1 MTTASAGCVD
11 HRLLEYGSD
20 EEFAGGVAPFV
31 LEGLRVGE
39 PVLVVASP
47 RNLVTMR
54 EVVGTRAGER
64 VRFADSDGWGSG
76 NVAARVL
83 AVEWAVRRLLATAVR
98 CRLVE
103 EFTWRGAAQRKQWCR
118 HEAATNLLHTSS
130 QVSML
135 CTADTRASTGAFLDD
150 LRRAHPILA
159 PDRRNPRFV
168 EPWTYLARLD
178 DEAYRP
184 APPDADTST
193 ALAAGDLAAL
203 RQRISAEA
211 QDAGLGEYQR
221 QCLALAATEIVA
233 NALQHGGTPAR
244 VTTWAQGPSFCCE
257 VSDTGPGIADPI
269 TVYRPPEPARGR
281 CGLWLARTFC
291 DDLRIVTSPAGT
303 TVRMSFTRR

>member
-1 MTTASAGCVD
+1 MTTAKAACVD

-20 EEFAGGVAPFV
+20 EEFVAGVAPFV

-39 PVLVVASP
+39 PALLVASP
-47 RNLVTMR
+47 RNLVAMR

-76 NVAARVL
+76 NVPARVL
-83 AVEWAVRRLLATAVR
+83 AVEWAVRKLLATAVR
-98 CRLVE
+98 CRVVE

-118 HEAATNLLHTSS
+118 HEAATNLLNTSS

-135 CTADTRASTGAFLDD
+135 CAADTRANTGAFLDD
-150 LRRAHPILA
+150 LRRTHPLLA

-168 EPWTYLARLD
+168 EPWTYLAHLD
-178 DEAYRP
+178 DDSYRP

-193 ALAAGDLAAL
+193 TVADTDLGAL
-203 RQRISAEA
+203 RQRVTAEA
-211 QDAGLGEYQR
+211 QAAGLGEYQR

-233 NALQHGGTPAR
+233 NALHHGGTVAT
-244 VTTWAQGPSFCCE
+244 VMTWAEGSSFCCE
-257 VSDTGPGIADPI
+257 VSDAGPGIADPVA
-269 TVYRPPEPARGR
+269 VYRPPEPARGR

-303 TVRMSFTRR
+303 TVRMSFTRS